1 MGIWASFRIR
11 TREIQVTFISFPFL
25 FKLSDWLSCCAPH
38 ERVVFNSSPHIFGGR
53 SLDISSSGEGVIAS
67 SQAVKLKTSIRNSA
81 FSSRKFLSLLRKKP
95 FQSFRIGFRIRIW
108 LNIFFSNF
116 KTQPEGLKLTPSLIK
131 VRTCPQDYFNDK
143 LLPWK
148 RTLGFFP
155 YLVKTDSLSVNRLQT
170 WCVWLQ

>member
-1 MGIWASFRIR
+1 MKSKLL
-11 TREIQVTFISFPFL
+11 SFL

-53 SLDISSSGEGVIAS
+53 SLDISSSGEGLIAS
-67 SQAVKLKTSIRNSA
+67 SRVVKLNTSIRNSA
-81 FSSRKFLSLLRKKP
+81 FSSRKFLSLPRNKSS
-95 FQSFRIGFRIRIW
+95 QSFRTWFTIRIWW

-116 KTQPEGLKLTPSLIK
+116 KTQSEGMKLTPSLIK
-131 VRTCPQDYFNDK
+131 VRTCPQDHFNDK

-155 YLVKTDSLSVNRLQT
+155 YLVKTDSLSVNRLKT
-170 WCVWLQ
+170 WSRWLH